1 MSKFAPQNLRI
12 LELIFSLKKLYGC
25 VYLLFIHKSAKFQ
38 CSKMHIKGWSKLPH
52 VGGQI
57 CPMDPINPFISVNH
71 VPMEVDADVS
81 KNVRKKKVFKMCFR
95 TQITQ
100 KIHLKKIY
108 FFSFLM
114 KNLEM
119 EVIFSPKN
127 FHRKSKKNY

>member
-25 VYLLFIHKSAKFQ
+25 VYLLFIHKSAKFR

-81 KNVRKKKVFKMCFR
+81 KNVRKKKVFKMGFK
-95 TQITQ
+95 TQIMQ
-100 KIHLKKIY
+100 KRTLKIK
-108 FFSFLM
+108 
-114 KNLEM
+114 
-119 EVIFSPKN
+119 
-127 FHRKSKKNY
+127 